1 MLFKIQTVLIL
12 AFLSISTNTVVV
24 NASSLRR
31 GAAALPHHRHL
42 LLGDGDQQDSN
53 KISDRNLQNA
63 TLDSTTTEPTVT
75 LTETI
80 APTASPTEEESWE
93 DLSLL
98 QKIVGAVGAAL
109 ILVAG
114 YWFCCIKN
122 YFEKCILAT
131 FSNLHAPS
139 EAEQQRQEEQRRREE
154 QKRQDEQRRQYE
166 WAAWEQ
172 QQQQQQ

>member
-31 GAAALPHHRHL
+31 GAAALPHHHHL
-42 LLGDGDQQDSN
+42 LLGDGDQQDGN
-53 KISDRNLQNA
+53 NISDRNLQ
-63 TLDSTTTEPTVT
+63 
-75 LTETI
+75 
-80 APTASPTEEESWE
+80 TASPTEESWE